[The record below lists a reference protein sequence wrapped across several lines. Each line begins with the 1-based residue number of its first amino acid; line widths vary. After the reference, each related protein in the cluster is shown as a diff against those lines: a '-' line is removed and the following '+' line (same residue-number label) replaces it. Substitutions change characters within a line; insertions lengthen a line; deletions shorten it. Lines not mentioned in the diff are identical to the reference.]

1 MKFEIGKEFYRY
13 VALGGIFTYRVV
25 GIRSYES
32 DSLYELECQSCSHG
46 YKCLL
51 LCALDDDNKLQYIRT
66 LNDDEDSPQDY
77 WHKECG
83 EFFETKNEVLRSAY
97 KKQLQKYQDDI
108 STLKN
113 KLKES
118 ENSYQRIEV
127 LLNELGEALLEKQ

>member
-1 MKFEIGKEFYRY
+1 M
-13 VALGGIFTYRVV
+13 
-25 GIRSYES
+25 
-32 DSLYELECQSCSHG
+32 
-46 YKCLL
+46 L

-66 LNDDEDSPQDY
+66 LNDDEDNPQAY